1 MMNVFLTTNW
11 KSGNRWLQDNKKGTR
26 SPIDVYSNILIIV
39 RMFKQ
44 LKQIIP
50 EQAPMAIITLALD
63 DVSYMSGPT
72 FKGDFKYLLSN
83 LLNSLKMIVMYC
95 SLDSLQRSAVRVRI
109 CPSEDFSFTVSLSG
123 TARNRSR

>member
-1 MMNVFLTTNW
+1 
-11 KSGNRWLQDNKKGTR
+11 
-26 SPIDVYSNILIIV
+26 
-39 RMFKQ
+39 MFKQ
-44 LKQIIP
+44 LKQTIP

-72 FKGDFKYLLSN
+72 FKRDFKYLLSN
-83 LLNSLKMIVMYC
+83 SLNSLKTIVMYC
-95 SLDSLQRSAVRVRI
+95 SLDSLQRSAVRIRI